1 MAREAVGEE
10 SVALGVWYG
19 VKFRIDAP
27 QYIERKHQQPELCG
41 FLFYSF
47 SPLWEDYEPSRI

>member
-27 QYIERKHQQPELCG
+27 QNIERKHQQPELCG

-47 SPLWEDYEPSRI
+47 SPL